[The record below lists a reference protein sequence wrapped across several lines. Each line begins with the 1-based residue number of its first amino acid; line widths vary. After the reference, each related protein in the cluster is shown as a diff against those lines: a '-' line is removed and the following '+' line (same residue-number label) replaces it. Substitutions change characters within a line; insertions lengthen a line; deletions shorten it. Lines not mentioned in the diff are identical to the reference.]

1 MKPNIVYIHSHDTG
15 RYIEPYGFA
24 VPTPNL
30 QKLAEQGVLFRKAFS
45 AAPTCSPSRAALL
58 TGLAPHSAGMLGLA
72 HRGFALNDYSQHL
85 VHTLHQAGYFTALAG
100 VQHVASKADQIG
112 YDLILGGD
120 LPAEQ
125 HARLDANRLTAMVT
139 PFLRS
144 QASVGD
150 HQPFFLSVG
159 FVETHREFPV
169 SGWQEDPRY
178 TMPPIPIADTPQT
191 RQDMANFK
199 ASARMYDRGVGDILN
214 LLDELNLAENTL
226 VIATTDHGIAFPGMK
241 CNLTDH
247 GIGVMLIMRGP
258 GGFTGGKV
266 IDAMVSHVDIFPT
279 LCDFLGIEQP
289 GWLQGKSMMPLIEE
303 GKEEINH
310 AIFGEVTFHAAY
322 EPMRCIRTQ
331 RYKYI
336 RRFDTRTT
344 PVLPNIDDSP
354 SKSLWL
360 QSGYAQKELPR
371 EFLYDLNMDPTEL
384 HNLADQAEYQA
395 TKLELATQL
404 HQWMVNTNDIL
415 LQENPVIPP
424 HGALVNHADQQSPS
438 EPVTCFD

>member
-1 MKPNIVYIHSHDTG
+1 
-15 RYIEPYGFA
+15 
-24 VPTPNL
+24 
-30 QKLAEQGVLFRKAFS
+30 
-45 AAPTCSPSRAALL
+45 
-58 TGLAPHSAGMLGLA
+58 
-72 HRGFALNDYSQHL
+72 
-85 VHTLHQAGYFTALAG
+85 
-100 VQHVASKADQIG
+100 
-112 YDLILGGD
+112 
-120 LPAEQ
+120 
-125 HARLDANRLTAMVT
+125 
-139 PFLRS
+139 
-144 QASVGD
+144 
-150 HQPFFLSVG
+150 
-159 FVETHREFPV
+159 
-169 SGWQEDPRY
+169 
-178 TMPPIPIADTPQT
+178 
-191 RQDMANFK
+191 
-199 ASARMYDRGVGDILN
+199 
-214 LLDELNLAENTL
+214 
-226 VIATTDHGIAFPGMK
+226 
-241 CNLTDH
+241 
-247 GIGVMLIMRGP
+247 
-258 GGFTGGKV
+258 
-266 IDAMVSHVDIFPT
+266 MVSQIDIFPT
-279 LCDFLGIEQP
+279 LCDLLGIEQP

-371 EFLYDLNMDPTEL
+371 EFLFDLNMDPTEL

-424 HGALVNHADQQSPS
+424 HGTLVNNADQQSPS
-438 EPVTCFD
+438 EPVTRFD